1 MKAEIFR
8 AFSED
13 GKTEIRIETLH
24 FNNKQTIMK
33 AEEILN
39 NNGLTGKLKCRNLE
53 LNEIDREDIVNC
65 MKEYARIQ
73 IEKDRE
79 RVKAEIPDIMKTV
92 KTWIDDTPITLD

>member
-1 MKAEIFR
+1 
-8 AFSED
+8 
-13 GKTEIRIETLH
+13 
-24 FNNKQTIMK
+24 MK

-79 RVKAEIPDIMKTV
+79 RVKAISPFELSRIIEQV
-92 KTWIDDTPITLD
+92 PINLD